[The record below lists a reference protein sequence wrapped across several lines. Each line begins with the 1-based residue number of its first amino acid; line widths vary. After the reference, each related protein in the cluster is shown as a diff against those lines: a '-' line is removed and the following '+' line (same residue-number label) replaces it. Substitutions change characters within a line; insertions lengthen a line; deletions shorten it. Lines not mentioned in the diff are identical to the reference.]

1 MTINIPRYRFEQ
13 LQKSLPGLQPDMP
26 EGFFRLA
33 MLLTD
38 DLFEPVHQE
47 KSRDYRLI
55 YQMNDAVE
63 SFLIFKDCHSSGNL
77 DPSWEGPL
85 EASLEKRVEEK
96 KEDSAPD
103 RAFHQE
109 AAKDTDV
116 RTGNHTDYVLILRQG
131 PTPYLLFFSDIEIED
146 HYYNYCRVG
155 HNWVQGQARIRNLSC
170 HIWNLWDKY
179 TYMGSGACSPLEQRL
194 VLLNHFPPLNYTCYS
209 YLPEE
214 YIIPFEGAWKVD
226 SDAVRILREYIR
238 KAGDYRLG
246 LALSFLEWIPSRRNI
261 RRFARLLQKPA
272 HQPLLDLIW
281 EDLDRAGSAY
291 PDRVYDEKREE
302 NHETLRERAEKRKA
316 LLENQGKRVVLLQ
329 EEPFLYDES
338 DELTYKVLL
347 LIQVQEGG
355 RVDTRVETFQ

>member
-96 KEDSAPD
+96 KEDSVPD

-116 RTGNHTDYVLILRQG
+116 RAGNHTDYVLILRQG

-179 TYMGSGACSPLEQRL
+179 TYMGPDSCSPLEKRL
-194 VLLNHFPPLNYTCYS
+194 VRLNHFPPLNYTCYS
-209 YLPEE
+209 YLPED
-214 YIIPFEGAWKVD
+214 YIIPFEEAWKVD
-226 SDAVRILREYIR
+226 SDAVRILRGYIR
-238 KAGDYRLG
+238 KAKDYSLG
-246 LALSFLEWIPSRRNI
+246 FALSFLKWIPSRRNI

-272 HQPLLDLIW
+272 HQPVLDLIW
-281 EDLDRAGSAY
+281 EDLDRAGSIY
-291 PDRVYDEKREE
+291 PDRVYDEKREAD
-302 NHETLRERAEKRKA
+302 HRTLREKAIKRKA
-316 LLENQGKRVVLLQ
+316 LLESQGRRVVLLQ

-347 LIQVQEGG
+347 LIQVQEGR
-355 RVDTRVETFQ
+355 RVDTQVEIFQ

>member
-1 MTINIPRYRFEQ
+1 MTINSSPRYSLKQ
-13 LQKSLPGLQPDMP
+13 LQKSLPGLRPDMP

-47 KSRDYRLI
+47 ESRDYRLI

-85 EASLEKRVEEK
+85 EAFLEERHP
-96 KEDSAPD
+96 S
-103 RAFHQE
+103 
-109 AAKDTDV
+109 
-116 RTGNHTDYVLILRQG
+116 DYVLILRQG

-146 HYYNYCRVG
+146 HYYNYSKVG

-179 TYMGSGACSPLEQRL
+179 TYMGPDSCSPLEKRL
-194 VLLNHFPPLNYTCYS
+194 VRLNHFPPLNYTSYS

-246 LALSFLEWIPSRRNI
+246 LALSFLKWLPSRKNI

-281 EDLDRAGSAY
+281 EDLDRAGSIY
-291 PDRVYDEKREE
+291 PDRVYDEKREAD
-302 NHETLRERAEKRKA
+302 HRALREKAEKRKA
-316 LLENQGKRVVLLQ
+316 LLESQGRRVVLLR

-347 LIQVQEGG
+347 LIQVQEG
-355 RVDTRVETFQ
+355 RQVDTQLETFQ